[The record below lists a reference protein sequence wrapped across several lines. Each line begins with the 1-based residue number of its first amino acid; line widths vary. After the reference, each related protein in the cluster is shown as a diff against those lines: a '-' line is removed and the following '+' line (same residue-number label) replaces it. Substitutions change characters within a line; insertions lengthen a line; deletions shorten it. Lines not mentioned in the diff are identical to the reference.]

1 MLPPL
6 RHVFARGPNS
16 SISLSKERV
25 VHQQRLVLSVC
36 ALCAALAAL
45 AAVLSFLSPGAALA
59 LCLVLLLALAWLALH
74 LRRQV
79 FAPQERALAAAA
91 SEGAHAGQG
100 LETAVTGL
108 VDELRARRRDLESK
122 SDELRAMAAR
132 SEEAVRQAMEASRL
146 AEQSREEGMREAAG
160 RLQGVAHS
168 ITESTDRLVELT
180 SRIVAGA
187 DSQKGRM
194 HHTATAMSEMNMAIT
209 EVSRSAAEASSSV
222 ELAKEKAQESMEV
235 VTRSRE
241 AIAKVNGVASRLKEN
256 MTELGGMAMSI
267 DKVINVINEIAD
279 QTNLLALNAAI
290 EAARAGEAGRG
301 FAVVAD
307 EVRKLAEKTMTAT
320 REVGD
325 SVLAI
330 QESVRRNVESMEE
343 AVALAAEASDMAGRS
358 GDSARVIVRHA
369 EDNASKIA
377 SIASAAEEQSASS
390 HEISRAVDE
399 VRTIAE
405 DIAAGIH
412 ESSAAFE
419 QLTALAVQ
427 LGELIRDMQASQ
439 GDVLM
444 SWSASLSVGVREID
458 RQHQKL
464 VELLNRLYAAMK
476 SGQGQDTLGKL
487 LGELVDYTV
496 HHFGHEEK
504 LFARHGY
511 PEAKAHAR
519 EHEALKAKVGEFAA
533 AFKAGKAQ
541 ITTDILNFLKNWVIN
556 HIKGTDKK
564 YAPFLNS
571 KGVR

>member
-1 MLPPL
+1 MPAPL

-45 AAVLSFLSPGAALA
+45 AAVLSLPSPGATLA
-59 LCLVLLLALAWLALH
+59 LCLVLALALAWLALH

-91 SEGAHAGQG
+91 SEGAHAGEG
-100 LETAVTGL
+100 LETAVDRL
-108 VDELRARRRDLESK
+108 VDELRTCRRDLESK

-194 HHTATAMSEMNMAIT
+194 HHTATAMSEMNMATT

-222 ELAKEKAQESMEV
+222 ELAKEKARESMEV

-290 EAARAGEAGRG
+290 EAARAGEHGRG

-307 EVRKLAEKTMTAT
+307 EVRKLADRTTKAT
-320 REVGD
+320 EEIAD
-325 SVLAI
+325 SIKAI
-330 QESVRRNVESMEE
+330 QSETTQAVERMNSGTQQVEKGVQRATEAGESLRKIVASAQEVAHMIQSIAAAAEQQSASSEEVARNVESISAVTRQSSE
-343 AVALAAEASDMAGRS
+343 ATTQAATAATQLSTKAEQLQTLVSQFKTSSAH
-358 GDSARVIVRHA
+358 SARN
-369 EDNASKIA
+369 DNKLRE
-377 SIASAAEEQSASS
+377 AA
-390 HEISRAVDE
+390 RA
-399 VRTIAE
+399 
-405 DIAAGIH
+405 
-412 ESSAAFE
+412 
-419 QLTALAVQ
+419 
-427 LGELIRDMQASQ
+427 
-439 GDVLM
+439 
-444 SWSASLSVGVREID
+444 
-458 RQHQKL
+458 
-464 VELLNRLYAAMK
+464 
-476 SGQGQDTLGKL
+476 
-487 LGELVDYTV
+487 
-496 HHFGHEEK
+496 
-504 LFARHGY
+504 FARG
-511 PEAKAHAR
+511 
-519 EHEALKAKVGEFAA
+519 L
-533 AFKAGKAQ
+533 
-541 ITTDILNFLKNWVIN
+541 
-556 HIKGTDKK
+556 
-564 YAPFLNS
+564 
-571 KGVR
+571 